1 MIRVEANQT
10 LITVFEGQV
19 AAANDLGRLVLTAG
33 QSAATEAGRP
43 PEPRILVR
51 PRDAV
56 QWALHYPPVLA
67 VLGGHVER
75 APADLPSPLAEVV
88 QLAGRNDVVGAIDVL
103 DRVPAE
109 QRDARYHLYRA
120 TLLLSV
126 GRVDEA
132 RDRIEQALVRDPEA
146 GLALALRAVI
156 NVVQNER
163 DRALADAL
171 RAVELSPRA
180 AAQIALPRPAG
191 QIPTRRR
198 TRHPL
203 PGGRAAAGGRACLG
217 AAGRAVA
224 DARLPGPGPRRRGE
238 GRSTATGTGPRAGRS
253 RLCGAGGVSFD
264 YTAVLFTAAFF
275 TAVVQ
280 VTKVKLF
287 RSPGP
292 RPSLCSRRKIL
303 D

>member
-1 MIRVEANQT
+1 M
-10 LITVFEGQV
+10 
-19 AAANDLGRLVLTAG
+19 
-33 QSAATEAGRP
+33 
-43 PEPRILVR
+43 
-51 PRDAV
+51 
-56 QWALHYPPVLA
+56 
-67 VLGGHVER
+67 ER

-163 DRALADAL
+163 DRALADTL

-180 AAQIALPRPAG
+180 AAKIALPRPAG

-203 PGGRAAAGGRACLG
+203 LGGRAAAGGRACLG
-217 AAGRAVA
+217 AAG
-224 DARLPGPGPRRRGE
+224 P
-238 GRSTATGTGPRAGRS
+238 S
-253 RLCGAGGVSFD
+253 CG
-264 YTAVLFTAAFF
+264 
-275 TAVVQ
+275 
-280 VTKVKLF
+280 
-287 RSPGP
+287 
-292 RPSLCSRRKIL
+292 
-303 D
+303 